1 MSYTPQ
7 PGTVPHRVLAYLR
20 ALPDGI
26 RPSTV
31 ELAEALS
38 VDPAVVTATM
48 PAALRDGQ
56 VQRHPFTTASGRAS
70 YRWTAVVGQPA
81 PKAPAEVDDDPPR
94 RKLVPTY
101 VALHPTKFN
110 ASLWLD
116 GSLILSGIPVRKDG
130 VVILDPEQ
138 AALLRNR
145 LVAA

>member
-1 MSYTPQ
+1 MTYTPQ
-7 PGTVPHRVLAYLR
+7 PGTVPHRAIAYLK
-20 ALPDGI
+20 ALPEGI

-48 PAALRDGQ
+48 PPALRVGK
-56 VQRHPFTTASGRAS
+56 VERFPFVTAAGRAS
-70 YRWTAVVGQPA
+70 YRWAAGSSDAAPA
-81 PKAPAEVDDDPPR
+81 APAEVDDDPPR
-94 RKLVPTY
+94 RELVPTY

-145 LVAA
+145 LVDA